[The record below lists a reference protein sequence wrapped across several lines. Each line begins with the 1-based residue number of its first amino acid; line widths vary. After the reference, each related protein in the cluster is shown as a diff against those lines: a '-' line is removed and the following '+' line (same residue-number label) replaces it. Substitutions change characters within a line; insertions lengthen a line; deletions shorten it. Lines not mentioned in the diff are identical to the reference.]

1 MKGHF
6 HTKYK
11 SVATFL
17 TELTIGKKQSLLRSD
32 LYPGYVSLYQ
42 HLYGMDSNTIK
53 SPNDGEFLYD
63 AVIVPGGG
71 LEPGTNLPHSWVRS
85 RLDAAIKLYS
95 RTQYIIVLSRGT
107 THRPSP
113 RDSRQFPVSEAEAS
127 AKYLIVEGKLDPSRI
142 LLDSWSLDTI
152 GNAAFARSM
161 LCDPLH
167 LQKLCVI
174 TSEFH
179 MPRTRKIFDWVFSL
193 DDGHTVIDYFST
205 PDEGMTTEQ
214 SAARRSKEEA
224 SLKTLVENTIPNTKT
239 LLDLTRF
246 LFIHHG
252 AYNADAVVLRDLRSS
267 HKSNDEDKPDPMLQ
281 TY

>member
-1 MKGHF
+1 
-6 HTKYK
+6 
-11 SVATFL
+11 
-17 TELTIGKKQSLLRSD
+17 
-32 LYPGYVSLYQ
+32 
-42 HLYGMDSNTIK
+42 MDSNTIK
-53 SPNDGEFLYD
+53 SPDDEQSLYD
-63 AVIVPGGG
+63 AIVVPGGG
-71 LEPGTNLPHSWVRS
+71 LESETNLPHPWVRS
-85 RLDAAIKLYS
+85 RLNAAIKLSS

-152 GNAAFARSM
+152 GNAAFARLM

-174 TSEFH
+174 TSDFH
-179 MPRTRKIFDWVFSL
+179 MPRTRKIFDWVFAL
-193 DDGHTVIDYFST
+193 DDGHTVIDYIST

-214 SAARRSKEEA
+214 SAARRAKEEA
-224 SLKTLVENTIPNTKT
+224 SLKTLREKTIPDTKT
-239 LLDLTRF
+239 LLDLTGF
-246 LFIHHG
+246 LFRNHG
-252 AYNADAVVLRDLRSS
+252 AYNAEAVVFRDLRSS
-267 HKSNDEDKPDPMLQ
+267 HMPNEEDKPDPMLQ